1 MGEARKKQEWVDKL
15 IKERELNLKEIKERD
30 KMIGDKE
37 QRIYD
42 LKKQNQELEKFKF
55 VLDYKIK
62 ELKAQI
68 DPKNDSI
75 AKMKKTIQQMDEEL
89 EDFHK
94 KNKQLQLDIQQLQSK
109 QKLYQEAILRYR
121 KKLTDGQTMIKRFK
135 NDLYEC
141 VQYIQEPKL
150 LHEKVTDL
158 HKKYVPHGVKRQELD
173 QDIQK
178 EYQRQ
183 KEYLEKSVE
192 SLKRKLLK
200 DSEVHRQDNMR
211 VMQENVSLIREINEL
226 RKEISFLKHE
236 RQQQRL
242 HVTRKKTDDDEKKE
256 QQLSQ
261 QVPAMQ
267 QEMEGNKAAIAELR
281 KALGAEG

>member
-1 MGEARKKQEWVDKL
+1 
-15 IKERELNLKEIKERD
+15 
-30 KMIGDKE
+30 MIGDKE

-75 AKMKKTIQQMDEEL
+75 SQMKKKIQEMDELL

-94 KNKQLQLDIQQLQSK
+94 KNKQLQLDITQLTAK
-109 QKLYQEAILRYR
+109 QKTYQEEILKFR
-121 KKLTDGQTMIKRFK
+121 KKLTDGQTVIKRFK
-135 NDLYEC
+135 NDLHEC

-158 HKKYVPHGVKRQELD
+158 HKKYVPNGVKRQELD

-192 SLKRKLLK
+192 SLKRKLQK

-211 VMQENVSLIREINEL
+211 VMQVSASSPQDPPLQVL
-226 RKEISFLKHE
+226 GTLKSTTPP
-236 RQQQRL
+236 L
-242 HVTRKKTDDDEKKE
+242 G
-256 QQLSQ
+256 
-261 QVPAMQ
+261 QV
-267 QEMEGNKAAIAELR
+267 
-281 KALGAEG
+281 AEGGLTIE

>member
-1 MGEARKKQEWVDKL
+1 MTLLKDK
-15 IKERELNLKEIKERD
+15 ESNEKEIRERD

-75 AKMKKTIQQMDEEL
+75 SQMKKKIQEMDELL

-94 KNKQLQLDIQQLQSK
+94 KNKQLQLDITQLTSK
-109 QKLYQEAILRYR
+109 QKLYQEEILKFR
-121 KKLTDGQTMIKRFK
+121 KKLTDGQTVIKRFK
-135 NDLYEC
+135 NDLHEC

-150 LHEKVTDL
+150 LHDKVTTL
-158 HKKYVPHGVKRQELD
+158 HQKYVPNGVKRQELD

-192 SLKRKLLK
+192 SLKRKLQK

-211 VMQENVSLIREINEL
+211 VMQENVSLIREINDL
-226 RKEISFLKHE
+226 R
-236 RQQQRL
+236 
-242 HVTRKKTDDDEKKE
+242 
-256 QQLSQ
+256 
-261 QVPAMQ
+261 
-267 QEMEGNKAAIAELR
+267 
-281 KALGAEG
+281 